1 MKKYF
6 SFLLIATLGVAC
18 SSNDS
23 ETPSSDKAESM
34 AVAFLEN
41 PSVVLNTEGNP
52 IDELKLD
59 ASENAD
65 KVIKLT
71 GENAEEVF
79 SQAKEY
85 SSCLVVTEN
94 HTAVRIVD
102 FDDCAQ
108 SGSWGVCMPLAE
120 GYIRKEGTMK
130 PQGDYLN
137 NIIGRPDDQERTV
150 YLFH

>member
-6 SFLLIATLGVAC
+6 TFLFVAALGVAC

-23 ETPSSDKAESM
+23 ESSSAENSDSM

-41 PSVVLNTEGNP
+41 PSVVLNSEGNP

-65 KVIKLT
+65 KVMQLT
-71 GENAEEVF
+71 GENAEEVLA
-79 SQAKEY
+79 QAKEY
-85 SSCLVVTEN
+85 TSCLVVTEN

-102 FDDCAQ
+102 FNDCTQ
-108 SGSWGVCMPLAE
+108 SGSWGVCMPFAE

-137 NIIGRPDDQERTV
+137 NIIGRPDEQERTV